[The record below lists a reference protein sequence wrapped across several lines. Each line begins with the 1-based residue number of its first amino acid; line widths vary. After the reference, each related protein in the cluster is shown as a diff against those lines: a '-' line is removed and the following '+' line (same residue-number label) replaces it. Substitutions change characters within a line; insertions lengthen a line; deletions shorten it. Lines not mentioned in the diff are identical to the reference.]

1 MSRSKRTKSTNK
13 RSKRRGYGSSSGSS
27 LLRELEGKYSSD
39 SLTNTASVD
48 KMMDELDPSSKKET
62 KENSDLGKL
71 GVGVGL
77 TLGLVGVLVGL
88 KVSKKI

>member
-13 RSKRRGYGSSSGSS
+13 RSKRRGNGSSSGSS
-27 LLRELEGKYSSD
+27 LLRELEGKYSSA
-39 SLTNTASVD
+39 SLPNTDSVD
-48 KMMDELDPSSKKET
+48 KMMEELDPSSKKET
-62 KENSDLGKL
+62 KEKSDLGK
-71 GVGVGL
+71 VGIVVGL